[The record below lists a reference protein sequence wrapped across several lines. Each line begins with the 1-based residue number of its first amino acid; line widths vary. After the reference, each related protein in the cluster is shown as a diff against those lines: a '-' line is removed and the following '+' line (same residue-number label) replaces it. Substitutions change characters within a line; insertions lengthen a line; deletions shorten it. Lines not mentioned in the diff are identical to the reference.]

1 MNGLLQ
7 RLRTLDLDRGPQRSI
22 TLSEAVLCSLIA
34 VVALTGWA
42 SLGLAIAGNL
52 DRVALLVV
60 AVLGAVL
67 VGLAFHRWPP
77 PSVVLDHG
85 DVVVLAVCVIAAVFY
100 LPGADYL
107 FGDKDPGVYATHA
120 FAIARHGST
129 EIPDE
134 VGVRLTG
141 FDGGYPQGGRFAGYW
156 YSSNDRVATLPQF
169 FHMFPS
175 LLATVKLVFGSAAVL
190 QANPI
195 IGVLSIG
202 TLTAAAR
209 RAFGIVVAGV
219 AGLVMATN
227 MINVFFAKWPSTETL
242 AQLLLAGMALLV
254 ILALQTRW
262 APFALLAGTLAS
274 ISFLNR
280 PDGVL
285 IMLLAI
291 GAIAFAVATFVDTR
305 LVVAGLVGVLAPL
318 PWVWFQA
325 YERNAA
331 YARGNGVPSDR
342 VVVAL
347 AVAALVGGLGIRR
360 FAPGLLPRLVPRSQL
375 AWQRLALAT
384 LVTVGAW
391 AAFSGLR
398 RRLLGEAIQRL
409 PGRPELAT
417 LDEVNLRRLFFFFNP
432 AGLILFWIGVTVVVV
447 VHRRRE
453 AWVLLAPG
461 LALVPVYVWKARIS
475 PRLMWWGRRF
485 VPAVTPAIAIVI
497 AVAAVWLLVRRGRW
511 EWVGRLVAI
520 GCMTVVLGTQ
530 LYQSHRLIGYREWD
544 GSGGFLEQVEDLAGG
559 DDVVLVWESPTSFV
573 SPSALAAGAMWFIHD
588 RNSLTL
594 RAEPTPNDLDR
605 IADAFP
611 GDRLI
616 VFTHT
621 VDLPPNL
628 DPTRLE
634 PIGVV
639 AADVTQWGEA
649 GATVPL
655 FFNTFP
661 LEMTAWSFDRN

>member
-1 MNGLLQ
+1 MNRLLS
-7 RLRTLDLDRGPQRSI
+7 RLRALDLDRGPRSSI
-22 TLSEAVLCSLIA
+22 TLSEAVLCALIA
-34 VVALTGWA
+34 AIAVAGWA
-42 SLGLAIAGNL
+42 SLGLAIVGL
-52 DRVALLVV
+52 LTRGALLVV
-60 AVLGAVL
+60 AVGCAVI
-67 VGLAFHRWPP
+67 VGVGFRRWPP
-77 PSVVLDHG
+77 PPVVHDHG
-85 DVVVLAVCVIAAVFY
+85 DVIVLLACLIAAVFY

-156 YSSNDRVATLPQF
+156 YSSNDRVAALPQF
-169 FHMFPS
+169 FHMFPA
-175 LLATVKLVFGSAAVL
+175 LLASAKLIFGSTAVL

-195 IGVLSIG
+195 IGIISIG
-202 TLTAAAR
+202 TLTAVTR
-209 RAFGIVVAGV
+209 RAFGIVVAGI
-219 AGLVMATN
+219 AGVVMATN
-227 MINVFFAKWPSTETL
+227 MVNIFFAKWPSTETL
-242 AQLLLAGMALLV
+242 AQLVLAGMALLV
-254 ILALQTRW
+254 ILAMETNW
-262 APFALLAGTLAS
+262 APFALLAGVLAS

-285 IMLLAI
+285 IVFLAV

-305 LVVAGLVGVLAPL
+305 LIVAGSIGLIAPL

-342 VVVAL
+342 VVLAL
-347 AVAALVGGLGIRR
+347 AVAALVAGFGVRR
-360 FAPGLLPRLVPRSQL
+360 FAPGFLPRLVPRSQAAL
-375 AWQRLALAT
+375 HRLAVAT
-384 LVTVGAW
+384 LLVVGAW

-398 RRLLGEAIQRL
+398 PRLLGETIQRL
-409 PGRPELAT
+409 PNRPELAT

-432 AGLILFWIGVTVVVV
+432 AGLVLFWIGVAVVVV
-447 VHRRRE
+447 IHRRRN

-461 LALVPVYVWKARIS
+461 LALLPVYIWKARIS

-485 VPAVTPAIAIVI
+485 VPAIVPVIAIVI

-511 EWVGRLVAI
+511 QGVGRLVAI
-520 GCMTVVLGTQ
+520 GCLTLVLGTQ
-530 LYQSHRLIGYREWD
+530 LYQSRRLIGYREWD

-559 DDVVLVWESPTSFV
+559 DDVVLVWESPTSLV
-573 SPSALAAGAMWFIHD
+573 SPSALAAGAMWFVHD

-616 VFTHT
+616 VFTHYD
-621 VDLPPNL
+621 DLPPNL

-649 GATVPL
+649 RTTVPL
-655 FFNTFP
+655 FYNTFP
-661 LEMTAWSFDRN
+661 LRMRAWSFEPN